1 MTGTLLCNER
11 YEVLERIGDGGAAV
25 VYRARDHSL
34 NRDVAVKVLR
44 DELAQDHEFVERF
57 QREAH
62 AAAGLSHP
70 NIASV
75 FDIGF
80 EGGRHYFVMELL
92 TGGTLR
98 ERLARERKLSPE
110 EALRIASQVA
120 AALRHAH
127 DSGIIHRDIKPQ
139 NILFT
144 REGDVKVGDFGIARA
159 MAASSVSQT
168 GTIIGSV
175 RYLAPEQAGG
185 DGAVPQSDLY
195 SLGIVLFEMLTGQ
208 VPFDAETPVAI
219 ALKHVQDPVPSVRA
233 IDPTIPLAVEELLQ
247 RLLAKRVSER
257 CPSAHQLITE
267 LYTVQQAVAVQFGR
281 AAAPAAASDD
291 TTRVIRRPQP
301 VRQAYQDEV
310 VRRSIPPNP
319 AAHSDQMSPVT
330 WVLVFL
336 TAVVGIGA
344 IVFLWLTRP
353 PADHGGEKAPAMTTV
368 PQVVFQ
374 PLRKA
379 REVAAAYNLILDVE
393 YQPTDEYEPDT
404 VISQSPNAGIDV
416 PVNSQLQV
424 VVARSK
430 EPETSLVTVPN
441 VVGLDSADALDRLR
455 KLGLDPHPLPKA
467 SEEVEK
473 GLVMRQ
479 DVPPETQVAKGSPIR
494 LDVSDGPPAP
504 IDIPPDDG
512 LDRPTP
518 PSAPNGGGEPV
529 APPKVEPTPP
539 SVEPGTGASGTTGK
553 THGGTRPIQ
562 PLEGEESPE
571 ADRPPPPR

>member
-353 PADHGGEKAPAMTTV
+353 PADHGGEKAPAMTT
-368 PQVVFQ
+368 
-374 PLRKA
+374 
-379 REVAAAYNLILDVE
+379 
-393 YQPTDEYEPDT
+393 
-404 VISQSPNAGIDV
+404 
-416 PVNSQLQV
+416 
-424 VVARSK
+424 
-430 EPETSLVTVPN
+430 
-441 VVGLDSADALDRLR
+441 
-455 KLGLDPHPLPKA
+455 
-467 SEEVEK
+467 
-473 GLVMRQ
+473 
-479 DVPPETQVAKGSPIR
+479 
-494 LDVSDGPPAP
+494 
-504 IDIPPDDG
+504 
-512 LDRPTP
+512 
-518 PSAPNGGGEPV
+518 
-529 APPKVEPTPP
+529 
-539 SVEPGTGASGTTGK
+539 
-553 THGGTRPIQ
+553 
-562 PLEGEESPE
+562 
-571 ADRPPPPR
+571 